1 MSDFQAKIKA
11 VLDTDSIES
20 KINEISN
27 KQKLKLKLDLT
38 TGNTNFD
45 NVLKQLAN
53 QMKSSGN
60 SAGETFAQSFNSSL
74 NKIKINHN
82 AIDGLEKSLNKLNFD
97 DSSIKTITKDLGQMD
112 VSISSI
118 SQKIKGNKLDLTVK
132 GVDELGRAVT
142 VIKQYDK
149 ASDSVET
156 ISTNITQSFKQTTSE
171 LTKQSKETQ
180 ESFKEI
186 LSVAKQMNNLEFK
199 IESLKLGGNNSNE
212 ISVLENQ
219 LESLKKTYGELIAS
233 FNMNDSNLNVGQF
246 QKLTQVFDDV
256 ENKLDHLKAKLA
268 DKKVDLAN
276 GISDNLDSGKFS
288 KSVTQIELGIS
299 KLSNAS
305 TELTSGLE
313 RVKLAFTDMNI
324 ANSTGNMDLLVTS
337 YNKFESELKSVS
349 NLLEETTKK
358 QKAQADAQKLS
369 FQRIELS
376 NEIEIWIKNNSQLA
390 EQFGNELRSL
400 QAELK
405 SCDGVSLKNIAS
417 EFKLIKQE
425 AELTKQST
433 TSFFTELKD
442 AVIDI
447 AGFSTIYEGIQL
459 LKEGIETGVETVV
472 GLDSAL
478 VDLQKTTT
486 ATASELNNFYFEA
499 NEMAKELGTTTQDAI
514 QTTSDWSRMGLSLQD
529 SITMGSNS
537 SILYS
542 ISPEMSNIEQ
552 ATDSLISTTK
562 AYGIEAQD
570 TLDGIVSKV
579 NSVGNAYGVTNNDVM
594 EGLQQSASAMVA
606 ANNTLDENI
615 ALIVAGQEITQDAN
629 RVGNA
634 LKTISMR
641 IRGYD
646 EETEEYVGD
655 VEKLTGQIADLTQT
669 ASNNFAGVSIFTD
682 DTKTTY
688 KSTYKVLEEIATI
701 WDELT
706 DKNQAEL
713 LEVLFGKN
721 RANVGAAILQNFES
735 AQNAM
740 NTMADSAG
748 SAEQEMENIYSSL
761 EYKINALKETGTGI
775 WQNLFAREDISV
787 VIELLTKLAEVI
799 DFVTEKLGLFGTIGA
814 GAGIFAFIKN
824 LD

>member
-233 FNMNDSNLNVGQF
+233 FNMNDSKQF

-529 SITMGSNS
+529 SITMGSSS

-655 VEKLTGQIADLTQT
+655 VEKFTGQIADLTQT

-814 GAGIFAFIKN
+814 GVGIAALIKN

>member
-233 FNMNDSNLNVGQF
+233 FNMNDSKQF

>member
-233 FNMNDSNLNVGQF
+233 FNMNDSKQF

-646 EETEEYVGD
+646 EETEEYVGN

>member
-1 MSDFQAKIKA
+1 M
-11 VLDTDSIES
+11 
-20 KINEISN
+20 
-27 KQKLKLKLDLT
+27 
-38 TGNTNFD
+38 
-45 NVLKQLAN
+45 
-53 QMKSSGN
+53 
-60 SAGETFAQSFNSSL
+60 
-74 NKIKINHN
+74 
-82 AIDGLEKSLNKLNFD
+82 
-97 DSSIKTITKDLGQMD
+97 
-112 VSISSI
+112 
-118 SQKIKGNKLDLTVK
+118 
-132 GVDELGRAVT
+132 
-142 VIKQYDK
+142 
-149 ASDSVET
+149 
-156 ISTNITQSFKQTTSE
+156 
-171 LTKQSKETQ
+171 
-180 ESFKEI
+180 
-186 LSVAKQMNNLEFK
+186 
-199 IESLKLGGNNSNE
+199 
-212 ISVLENQ
+212 
-219 LESLKKTYGELIAS
+219 
-233 FNMNDSNLNVGQF
+233 
-246 QKLTQVFDDV
+246 
-256 ENKLDHLKAKLA
+256 A

>member
-529 SITMGSNS
+529 SITMGSSS

-814 GAGIFAFIKN
+814 GVGIAALIKN

>member
-1 MSDFQAKIKA
+1 
-11 VLDTDSIES
+11 
-20 KINEISN
+20 
-27 KQKLKLKLDLT
+27 
-38 TGNTNFD
+38 
-45 NVLKQLAN
+45 
-53 QMKSSGN
+53 
-60 SAGETFAQSFNSSL
+60 
-74 NKIKINHN
+74 
-82 AIDGLEKSLNKLNFD
+82 
-97 DSSIKTITKDLGQMD
+97 
-112 VSISSI
+112 
-118 SQKIKGNKLDLTVK
+118 
-132 GVDELGRAVT
+132 
-142 VIKQYDK
+142 
-149 ASDSVET
+149 
-156 ISTNITQSFKQTTSE
+156 
-171 LTKQSKETQ
+171 
-180 ESFKEI
+180 
-186 LSVAKQMNNLEFK
+186 
-199 IESLKLGGNNSNE
+199 
-212 ISVLENQ
+212 
-219 LESLKKTYGELIAS
+219 
-233 FNMNDSNLNVGQF
+233 
-246 QKLTQVFDDV
+246 
-256 ENKLDHLKAKLA
+256 
-268 DKKVDLAN
+268 
-276 GISDNLDSGKFS
+276 
-288 KSVTQIELGIS
+288 
-299 KLSNAS
+299 
-305 TELTSGLE
+305 
-313 RVKLAFTDMNI
+313 
-324 ANSTGNMDLLVTS
+324 
-337 YNKFESELKSVS
+337 
-349 NLLEETTKK
+349 
-358 QKAQADAQKLS
+358 
-369 FQRIELS
+369 
-376 NEIEIWIKNNSQLA
+376 
-390 EQFGNELRSL
+390 
-400 QAELK
+400 
-405 SCDGVSLKNIAS
+405 
-417 EFKLIKQE
+417 
-425 AELTKQST
+425 
-433 TSFFTELKD
+433 
-442 AVIDI
+442 
-447 AGFSTIYEGIQL
+447 
-459 LKEGIETGVETVV
+459 
-472 GLDSAL
+472 
-478 VDLQKTTT
+478 
-486 ATASELNNFYFEA
+486 
-499 NEMAKELGTTTQDAI
+499 
-514 QTTSDWSRMGLSLQD
+514 MGLSLQD

-814 GAGIFAFIKN
+814 GVGIAALIKN

>member
-219 LESLKKTYGELIAS
+219 LESFKKTYGELIAS
-233 FNMNDSNLNVGQF
+233 FNMNDSKQF

-655 VEKLTGQIADLTQT
+655 VEKFTGQIADLTQT

>member
-1 MSDFQAKIKA
+1 M
-11 VLDTDSIES
+11 
-20 KINEISN
+20 
-27 KQKLKLKLDLT
+27 
-38 TGNTNFD
+38 
-45 NVLKQLAN
+45 
-53 QMKSSGN
+53 
-60 SAGETFAQSFNSSL
+60 
-74 NKIKINHN
+74 
-82 AIDGLEKSLNKLNFD
+82 
-97 DSSIKTITKDLGQMD
+97 
-112 VSISSI
+112 
-118 SQKIKGNKLDLTVK
+118 
-132 GVDELGRAVT
+132 
-142 VIKQYDK
+142 
-149 ASDSVET
+149 
-156 ISTNITQSFKQTTSE
+156 
-171 LTKQSKETQ
+171 
-180 ESFKEI
+180 
-186 LSVAKQMNNLEFK
+186 
-199 IESLKLGGNNSNE
+199 
-212 ISVLENQ
+212 
-219 LESLKKTYGELIAS
+219 
-233 FNMNDSNLNVGQF
+233 
-246 QKLTQVFDDV
+246 
-256 ENKLDHLKAKLA
+256 A

-814 GAGIFAFIKN
+814 GVGIAALIKN

>member
-814 GAGIFAFIKN
+814 GVGIAALIKN

>member
-233 FNMNDSNLNVGQF
+233 FNMNDSKQF

-814 GAGIFAFIKN
+814 GVGIAALIKN

>member
-288 KSVTQIELGIS
+288 KSVTQIELGIL

-814 GAGIFAFIKN
+814 GVGIAALIKN

>member
-233 FNMNDSNLNVGQF
+233 FNMNDSKQF

-324 ANSTGNMDLLVTS
+324 ANSTGNMDLLVTN

>member
-233 FNMNDSNLNVGQF
+233 FNMNDSKQF

-417 EFKLIKQE
+417 EFKLIKQK

-514 QTTSDWSRMGLSLQD
+514 QTTSDWSRIGLSLQD

-655 VEKLTGQIADLTQT
+655 VEKFTGQIADLTQT

-814 GAGIFAFIKN
+814 GVGIAALIKN

>member
-655 VEKLTGQIADLTQT
+655 VEKFTGQIADLTQT

-814 GAGIFAFIKN
+814 GVGIAALIKN

>member
-233 FNMNDSNLNVGQF
+233 FNMNDSKQF

-324 ANSTGNMDLLVTS
+324 ANSTGNMDLLVTN

-706 DKNQAEL
+706 DKNQAKL

>member
-233 FNMNDSNLNVGQF
+233 FNMNDSNLNVGF

-655 VEKLTGQIADLTQT
+655 VEKFTGQIADLTQT

-814 GAGIFAFIKN
+814 GVGIAALIKN